1 MQVSQD
7 VANAL
12 MKLRDMMHDT
22 REMFDQDLRNLDAIL
37 TTFETLTHN
46 ERERAQTDEDRHF
59 SKQCDGMLTPNRALL
74 DRCKFVAA
82 ALKQTENTL
91 MAMEFTKK

>member
-22 REMFDQDLRNLDAIL
+22 REMFDQDLRDLDAIL
-37 TTFETLTHN
+37 KTFETLTHTV
-46 ERERAQTDEDRHF
+46 RERAQTDADRDLA
-59 SKQCDGMLTPNRALL
+59 KECEGMLTPNRALL

-82 ALKQTENTL
+82 ALKQTEDTL